1 MFTKLSNTKSSND
14 KEMKSNSFV
23 EKLNNRRRHLSTI
36 SFNLSKNENL
46 ISYYNKMLNKINDT
60 NFNIFHFQN
69 SLNLNNSTLMY
80 TISNYIFEQLGLY
93 KEKIISKNKL
103 KSFTNKVVSLYK
115 SNPYHNIIH
124 ACDVLQTC
132 YIIISKGNLLSKKIF
147 NTLDISSLLIA
158 SIIHDINHPGLSN
171 AYQKNKKTEIGL
183 LYNESP
189 LENMHINKGIE
200 ILESDEYNIF
210 ENLNLNDYEIIKK
223 RIIKGIL
230 MTDGSKHNQV
240 MKEMENSIEKI
251 KIFSNQNETKLI
263 NRFNEVFY
271 NKIINQNE
279 IFNIQQNLYNFILH
293 SSDISNPS
301 KVFEIYS
308 KWTDYVTTEF
318 FNEGDLEKLENLPVN
333 FLCDRETTNIP
344 KSQISFINYIVLPD
358 FKLLSTIIPEC
369 NIYVKN
375 CEDNINKWNKKLNEE
390 N

>member
-223 RIIKGIL
+223 RIIKGI
-230 MTDGSKHNQV
+230 
-240 MKEMENSIEKI
+240 
-251 KIFSNQNETKLI
+251 
-263 NRFNEVFY
+263 
-271 NKIINQNE
+271 
-279 IFNIQQNLYNFILH
+279 
-293 SSDISNPS
+293 
-301 KVFEIYS
+301 
-308 KWTDYVTTEF
+308 
-318 FNEGDLEKLENLPVN
+318 
-333 FLCDRETTNIP
+333 
-344 KSQISFINYIVLPD
+344 
-358 FKLLSTIIPEC
+358 
-369 NIYVKN
+369 
-375 CEDNINKWNKKLNEE
+375 
-390 N
+390 

>member
-147 NTLDISSLLIA
+147 STLDISSLLIA

-230 MTDGSKHNQV
+230 MTDGSKHNQL

-251 KIFSNQNETKLI
+251 KLFSNQNETKLI

-308 KWTDYVTTEF
+308 KWTDCVTTEF

-358 FKLLSTIIPEC
+358 FQLLSTIIPEC
-369 NIYVKN
+369 KIYVKN
-375 CEDNINKWNKKLNEE
+375 CEDNINEWNKKLNEE

>member
-1 MFTKLSNTKSSND
+1 MFTKLSELKVSND
-14 KEMKSNSFV
+14 KEIKSNSFV

-147 NTLDISSLLIA
+147 SALDMSSLLIA

-375 CEDNINKWNKKLNEE
+375 CEDNINEWNKKLNEE

>member
-147 NTLDISSLLIA
+147 STLDISSLLIA

-375 CEDNINKWNKKLNEE
+375 CEDNINEWNKKLNEE

>member
-375 CEDNINKWNKKLNEE
+375 CEDNINEWNKKLNEE

>member
-333 FLCDRETTNIP
+333 FLCD
-344 KSQISFINYIVLPD
+344 
-358 FKLLSTIIPEC
+358 
-369 NIYVKN
+369 
-375 CEDNINKWNKKLNEE
+375 
-390 N
+390 

>member
-1 MFTKLSNTKSSND
+1 MFTKLSELKVSND
-14 KEMKSNSFV
+14 KEIKSNSFV

-36 SFNLSKNENL
+36 SFKLSKNEDL
-46 ISYYNKMLNKINDT
+46 ISHYKKMMETISDP

-69 SLNLNNSTLMY
+69 TLNLNKSSLMY
-80 TISNYIFEQLGLY
+80 TISNYIFEQLGFY

-132 YIIISKGNLLSKKIF
+132 YIIISKGNFLSKKIF
-147 NTLDISSLLIA
+147 NSLDLSSLLIA
-158 SIIHDINHPGLSN
+158 SMIHDIGHPGLSN
-171 AYQKNKKTEIGL
+171 VYQKNKKTEIGL

-189 LENMHINKGIE
+189 LENMHIKKGIE
-200 ILESDEYNIF
+200 ILENDKYNIF
-210 ENLNLNDYEIIKK
+210 ENLNFDDFEIIKK
-223 RIIKGIL
+223 RIISGIL
-230 MTDGSKHNQV
+230 MTDGSKHNQLI
-240 MKEMENSIEKI
+240 KEMESTIEKI
-251 KIFSNQNETKLI
+251 KSFSAQNEKNLI
-263 NRFNEVFY
+263 DKFSEVIS
-271 NKIINQNE
+271 NKKIQENE
-279 IFNIQQNLYNFILH
+279 IFNIQQTLYNFILH

-301 KVFEIYS
+301 KKFEIYS
-308 KWTDYVTTEF
+308 KWTDFVTTEF

-344 KSQISFINYIVLPD
+344 KSQISFINFIVLPD

-369 NIYVKN
+369 SIYVDN
-375 CEDNINKWNKKLNEE
+375 CKDNINEWNEKLNKE

>member
-171 AYQKNKKTEIGL
+171 AYQKNKKTEIG
-183 LYNESP
+183 YNESP

-375 CEDNINKWNKKLNEE
+375 CEDNINEWNKKLNEE

>member
-147 NTLDISSLLIA
+147 STLDISSLLIA

-200 ILESDEYNIF
+200 ILESDEYNKF

-375 CEDNINKWNKKLNEE
+375 CEDNINEWNKKLNEE

>member
-46 ISYYNKMLNKINDT
+46 ISHYNKMLNKINDT

-147 NTLDISSLLIA
+147 STLDISSLLIA

-171 AYQKNKKTEIGL
+171 AYQKNKKT
-183 LYNESP
+183 
-189 LENMHINKGIE
+189 
-200 ILESDEYNIF
+200 
-210 ENLNLNDYEIIKK
+210 
-223 RIIKGIL
+223 
-230 MTDGSKHNQV
+230 
-240 MKEMENSIEKI
+240 
-251 KIFSNQNETKLI
+251 
-263 NRFNEVFY
+263 
-271 NKIINQNE
+271 
-279 IFNIQQNLYNFILH
+279 
-293 SSDISNPS
+293 
-301 KVFEIYS
+301 
-308 KWTDYVTTEF
+308 
-318 FNEGDLEKLENLPVN
+318 
-333 FLCDRETTNIP
+333 
-344 KSQISFINYIVLPD
+344 
-358 FKLLSTIIPEC
+358 
-369 NIYVKN
+369 
-375 CEDNINKWNKKLNEE
+375 
-390 N
+390 

>member
-46 ISYYNKMLNKINDT
+46 ISHYNKMLNKINDT

-147 NTLDISSLLIA
+147 STLDISSLLIA

-230 MTDGSKHNQV
+230 MTDGSKHNQL

-251 KIFSNQNETKLI
+251 KLFSNQNETKLI

-308 KWTDYVTTEF
+308 KWTDCVTTEF

-358 FKLLSTIIPEC
+358 FQLLSTIIPEC
-369 NIYVKN
+369 KIYVKN
-375 CEDNINKWNKKLNEE
+375 CEDNINEWNKKLNEE